1 MRNYDDDIG
10 YLDGEL
16 YESQEKIEELE
27 REMESRERDREERE
41 EEREKRDSKHSRE
54 VQILKNEIRSLK
66 ELIRKERSSKA
77 SIEER
82 LDEIEREREE
92 EGLDQLDEVI
102 EWCRQEF
109 RCPNE
114 ILVSQV
120 QKHFEI
126 GYAKSGRYVDYIK
139 KYYSFG

>member
-1 MRNYDDDIG
+1 MKEYYDDLEGD
-10 YLDGEL
+10 L

-27 REMESRERDREERE
+27 RKIRRSERDREEVDE
-41 EEREKRDSKHSRE
+41 ERDSKHSRE

-82 LDEIEREREE
+82 LCEIEREREE

>member
-1 MRNYDDDIG
+1 MKEYYDDLEGD
-10 YLDGEL
+10 L

-27 REMESRERDREERE
+27 RKIRRSERDREEVDE
-41 EEREKRDSKHSRE
+41 ERDSKHSRE

-82 LDEIEREREE
+82 LCEIEREREE

-114 ILVSQV
+114 ILASQV
-120 QKHFEI
+120 QKHFSM
-126 GYAKSGRYVDYIK
+126 GYARTGRYVDYIK